1 MPALHKAAE
10 TKAIYK
16 CQGSGI
22 PISEVVDTLLLKGL
36 TQLPKLAWDLSG
48 WVLLEGTQ
56 KGDARQ
62 TSSNLKHKLAGT
74 AGRADPNANSNSAV
88 QFS

>member
-48 WVLLEGTQ
+48 
-56 KGDARQ
+56 
-62 TSSNLKHKLAGT
+62 
-74 AGRADPNANSNSAV
+74 
-88 QFS
+88 